1 MAQNHLVEAVS
12 IDSSEPE
19 IMESEGLT
27 KVNVVTEKESDLI
40 PKRGVDSIE
49 LSNHRMDDKMAL
61 ILHSTLGVLALSI
74 LLVLVYCYRRRKRSS
89 RYDFYQ
95 TE

>member
-19 IMESEGLT
+19 IMESEGL
-27 KVNVVTEKESDLI
+27 KKLVIERESDSTGI
-40 PKRGVDSIE
+40 PKRAVDSFE
-49 LSNHRMDDKMAL
+49 LSNHRMDDRMAL
-61 ILHSTLGVLALSI
+61 ILHSALGVLALSI
-74 LLVLVYCYRRRKRSS
+74 LLVLVYCYRKRKRSS